1 MAKIR
6 VYQLAKEL
14 SVENA
19 ELIDKLKSLG
29 FEVKNHMSTLSEG
42 EVDLVRSD
50 YTKTEEVKVDEI
62 RIKPGIIRRR
72 KKAAEVPEEV
82 EAAEEVTAEAEEAP
96 AVSAAASGEEA
107 ESVVA
112 PPVGESERPADV
124 ERLEAEAGT
133 DEATAPAEEESA
145 EPGRVPPSVEARKDA
160 PVALGRTGRV
170 VRAAKSAEPA
180 PEGREEVKKP
190 PAKAPKPVGKRVVEP
205 EEAADERTGK
215 KKRPL
220 PGKKVVE
227 YTPRKKRDYTA
238 DLDGDRDPTRRRFDS
253 RREKRGPKRAA
264 MKPSLTVPKPIKR
277 KIRMAGEITV
287 GELAKRLSVKAAEVI
302 KRLMQNQIVANIN
315 QSIDY
320 DTASLI
326 AQDYEYEVENTVQ
339 EESHLLPEEEDRS
352 EGKVLRPPVV
362 TIMGHVNHGKTRL
375 LDTIRKTN
383 VMEKEAGG
391 ITQHIGAYKVNLG
404 EKTIVFLDTPGHE
417 AFTKMRARGAQVTD
431 IVILVVA
438 ADDGVMPQ
446 TVEAIDHAKAA
457 EVPIIVAINKIDL
470 PNVNL
475 DKVKQ
480 GLSEH
485 GLISEEWGGD
495 TLFAS
500 ISAKEG
506 LGIQEL
512 LEIIL
517 LQAEMQELKS
527 DPSREAKGLIIEARL
542 DRTLGTVATVLVR
555 DGTLHAGDPFV
566 TGLYHGKVRALIDD
580 RGSRVE
586 EAGPSIPVEVLGCSG
601 VPEAG
606 DPFFVVADE
615 KKAKALSAMRVEKT
629 RQAGAVAQAKMSLED
644 LYERIRQDEI
654 EDLNLILKA
663 DVQGSAEALAES
675 LERLTNDEVRIKVLH
690 SGVGG
695 VTETDVMLASA
706 SSALII
712 GFNVRAESKAM
723 SLAEQEKVDI
733 RFYTVIYDAVSDVED
748 AILGMLKPVYKE
760 VLLGHAEI
768 RDTFNMQRVGMIA
781 GSYIVDGKMERN
793 ARVRLLRD
801 SVVVHDGR
809 IASLRRFKED
819 VKEVVAGY
827 ECGIRMENY
836 NDVKTGDV
844 LESYTLEQV
853 APRAPERSSEKRP
866 T

>member
-42 EVDLVRSD
+42 EVDRVRSD

-72 KKAAEVPEEV
+72 KKAAEVPEVV
-82 EAAEEVTAEAEEAP
+82 EAAEEVAEEAQESP
-96 AVSAAASGEEA
+96 AVSAAPPGEEA
-107 ESVVA
+107 EGVVP
-112 PPVGESERPADV
+112 PPVGEPERPADIAP
-124 ERLEAEAGT
+124 LEVEAGT
-133 DEATAPAEEESA
+133 QEATAPVETEVA
-145 EPGRVPPSVEARKDA
+145 EPARVPPSAVGKARQ
-160 PVALGRTGRV
+160 VT
-170 VRAAKSAEPA
+170 RAAKSA
-180 PEGREEVKKP
+180 PESAEEAKKP
-190 PAKAPKPVGKRVVEP
+190 PAKVSKPVGKRALEP
-205 EEAADERTGK
+205 EEMEDERAGK

-227 YTPRKKRDYTA
+227 YTGRKKRDYTA
-238 DLDGDRDPTRRRFDS
+238 DLDGDRDSTRRRFDG

-287 GELAKRLSVKAAEVI
+287 GELAKRLSVKAAEII
-302 KRLMQNQIVANIN
+302 KKLMENQIVVNIN
-315 QSIDY
+315 QLIDY
-320 DTASLI
+320 DTATLI
-326 AQDYEYEVENTVQ
+326 AQDYEYEVESTVQ
-339 EESHLLPEEEDRS
+339 EESHLLPKEGDRP
-352 EGKVLRPPVV
+352 EGTVLRPPVV

-431 IVILVVA
+431 IVVLVVA
-438 ADDGVMPQ
+438 GDDGVMPQ

-457 EVPIIVAINKIDL
+457 GVPIIVAINKIDL
-470 PNVNL
+470 PNANP

-480 GLSEH
+480 ELSEH
-485 GLISEEWGGD
+485 GLISEAWGGD
-495 TLFAS
+495 TLFAH

-527 DPSREAKGLIIEARL
+527 DPGREAKGLIIEARL

-555 DGTLHAGDPFV
+555 DGTLRAGDPFV

-580 RGSRVE
+580 RGSRVD

-615 KKAKALSAMRVEKT
+615 KKAKALSAMRMEKS
-629 RQAGAVAQAKMSLED
+629 RQAGAAAQTKMSLED

-654 EDLNLILKA
+654 EELNLILKA

-675 LERLTNDEVRIKVLH
+675 LERLTNAEVRIKVLH

-768 RDTFNMQRVGMIA
+768 RDTFNMQRVGTIA

-853 APRAPERSSEKRP
+853 APRAPERSAERRP
-866 T
+866 S